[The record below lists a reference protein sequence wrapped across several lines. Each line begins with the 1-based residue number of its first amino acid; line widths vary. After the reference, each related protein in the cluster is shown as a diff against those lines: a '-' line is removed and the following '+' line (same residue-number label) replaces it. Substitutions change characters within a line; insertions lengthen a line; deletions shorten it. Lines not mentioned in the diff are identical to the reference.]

1 MVYLSDGRALF
12 DLFGPGFTLLRFTD
26 IDTTALTEAAGV
38 RHVPLTVV
46 EVHDAHAHRLYERDL
61 VLIRPDQHVAWRGNS
76 APSDPLRLID
86 TIRGA

>member
-1 MVYLSDGRALF
+1 M
-12 DLFGPGFTLLRFTD
+12 
-26 IDTTALTEAAGV
+26 